1 LLALIVLIGH
11 TPLGSYIPTVG
22 GVGAVEGFF
31 LISGFYM
38 AATYTRNYAVD
49 GRVAHFLA
57 SRAIR
62 LYPLYFAIL
71 LANVV
76 FFYSATTNGWHAN
89 FYQTLNYFLATGVW
103 KPHLP
108 VWSLLFQDLVSVHE
122 KVHLELPVR
131 QAWSIS
137 AEIVFYAMTP
147 LLCRFRASLLVLTA
161 IMFAA
166 KAVIFF
172 TLGWRYAYFPFFG
185 QLCYFTL
192 GMWLYFHREM
202 LTWGRWPAIV
212 MLPAAAV
219 ILMSTGQASFEFG
232 TLLRQAVF
240 IGTLVIV
247 TPTLFQHINGR
258 LSKRLGDLSYG
269 VYLSHFLVFEV
280 LLTSGLFSQT
290 ATSTWNLVGR
300 PVATIL
306 ITCAATWLFEW
317 AIQDRLDAWRRRR
330 FYANRLLDAGAR
342 GASAATTTSPR
353 AIDPMP
359 EGRYGA

>member
-22 GVGAVEGFF
+22 SVGAVEGFF

-38 AATYTRNYAVD
+38 AATYTRNYAAD

-76 FFYSATTNGWHAN
+76 FFHLATANGWHSN
-89 FYQTLNYFLATGVW
+89 FYQTFNYFLETGVW
-103 KPHLP
+103 RPHLP
-108 VWSLLFQDLVSVHE
+108 VWSLLFQDIVSVHA

-147 LLCRFRASLLVLTA
+147 LLCRFRSSLLALTA
-161 IMFAA
+161 IMFAV
-166 KAVIFF
+166 KAALYF
-172 TLGWRYAYFPFFG
+172 TLGWRYAYFPFLG

-192 GMWLYFHREM
+192 GMWLYFHRER
-202 LTWGRWPAIV
+202 LTWGRRPAIV
-212 MLPAAAV
+212 MLLAATV

-232 TLLRQAVF
+232 TLLHQAIF

-247 TPTLFQHINGR
+247 TPTLFRHINGR
-258 LSKRLGDLSYG
+258 LSNRLGDLSYG

-290 ATSTWNLVGR
+290 APSTWNLVGW
-300 PVATIL
+300 PIATIL
-306 ITCAATWLFEW
+306 ITCATTWLFER

-330 FYANRLLDAGAR
+330 FYAHRLLDAGPH
-342 GASAATTTSPR
+342 GVTAATAASPR
-353 AIDPMP
+353 PIDPVP